1 MFAPLG
7 IAAWVMGR
15 RALAEATAMGATNAP
30 MIKAGY
36 ICGIV
41 ATCLLIVGVVIAAFV
56 IIGTVVAATA
66 ASY

>member
-1 MFAPLG
+1 
-7 IAAWVMGR
+7 
-15 RALAEATAMGATNAP
+15 